1 MSLKDPTSKMSK
13 SDEDPN
19 TRVLLLDEPDTI
31 RNRFKAAVTD
41 SEREVHYD
49 REKKPGVSNLLDILS
64 LFTRRSIDDLVE
76 EYHNTPYGHLKLTV
90 AEAVVEGL
98 SPIRSAFKALD
109 DEEVTRVMVKG
120 ALDAR
125 TRAEGEMASVRK
137 KLGFDSRLG
146 GGA

>member
-1 MSLKDPTSKMSK
+1 
-13 SDEDPN
+13 
-19 TRVLLLDEPDTI
+19 
-31 RNRFKAAVTD
+31 VTD
-41 SEREVHYD
+41 SEREVRYD

-64 LFTRRSIDDLVE
+64 LFTGRTIDDLVE
-76 EYHNTPYGHLKLTV
+76 EYHDSPYGHFKVTV

-109 DEEVTRVMVKG
+109 DEEVNRIMVKG

-137 KLGFDSRLG
+137 KLGFDARLG